1 MIFNKIKVGGI
12 KLNNRIVVSPMCQ
25 YSGKNGCPSEWHY
38 AHLGNL
44 ANSGAGMLTIES
56 TAVNMNGRITHA
68 DLCLKSKKQ
77 FSSMKKLFIYLKKL
91 SKIPI
96 CLQLAH
102 SGRKGSANIPWIK
115 KNSPLSKNQLSWKT
129 FSASNIKKD
138 KGWPKPIELSKKKI
152 EFLIKDYLNSARL
165 AKKIGFEGIEIHM
178 AHGYLLHQF
187 ISPISNKRKDIF
199 GGSLNNRLRLPLL
212 IAKKIRE
219 IWPKNKILGAR
230 ITGSDHLKGGIDIN
244 ESVFLVKE
252 LEKIG
257 LNYVCVSSGG
267 ILTKTNL
274 KPNKKAFRLKL
285 AEKIRKKTKILI
297 RTSGNLSYPKLLKK
311 IVGKKIHLVAVGR
324 GFLKNPRWIYDNFKL
339 KNIPNQISR
348 GFN

>member
-12 KLNNRIVVSPMCQ
+12 SLNNRIVVSPMCQ
-25 YSGKNGCPSEWHY
+25 YSAKNGCPTEWHY

-44 ANSGAGMLTIES
+44 ATSGAGMLTIES

-68 DLCLKSKKQ
+68 DLCLKSKRQ
-77 FSSMKKLFIYLKKL
+77 FLSMKKLFIYLKKL
-91 SKIPI
+91 SKISI

-115 KNSPLSKNQLSWKT
+115 KNSPLNKNQLSWKT

-138 KGWPKPIELSKKKI
+138 KGWPKPKELSKKKI
-152 EFLIKDYLNSARL
+152 KVLIKDYLNSARL

-212 IAKKIRE
+212 IAKSIRK

-230 ITGSDHLKGGIDIN
+230 ITGLDHVKGGININ
-244 ESVFLVKE
+244 DAIFLVKE

-257 LNYVCVSSGG
+257 LDYVCISSGG

-285 AEKIRKKTKILI
+285 AEKIRKETKMII
-297 RTSGNLSYPKLLKK
+297 RTSGNLSYPKLLEKV
-311 IVGKKIHLVAVGR
+311 IDKKIHLVAIGR